1 MRFADSKKNKLIE
14 AKAECPRYQIN
25 LQRNF
30 NLTITNLLT
39 IKNEK
44 L

>member
-1 MRFADSKKNKLIE
+1 MLFQKRKEKKE
-14 AKAECPRYQIN
+14 TECPRYQIN

-39 IKNEK
+39 NKNEK

>member
-1 MRFADSKKNKLIE
+1 MLFQKRKEKKE
-14 AKAECPRYQIN
+14 AECPRYPIN

-30 NLTITNLLT
+30 NLTITKLLT
-39 IKNEK
+39 NKNEK

>member
-1 MRFADSKKNKLIE
+1 MLFQKKKRKKE
-14 AKAECPRYQIN
+14 AECPRYQIN

-30 NLTITNLLT
+30 NPRITNLLT
-39 IKNEK
+39 NKNEK